1 MCVCFSSMYGGSPH
15 LTLAD
20 AQLYLTTQQLLQLSP
35 LRAAPATPSLAPEA
49 ELVKRGRKAAATAA
63 EAAALAVAVA
73 PVGRAGTKAAS
84 KAEAEAE
91 RKELLKGLDAVME
104 DLQRRADDKRRK
116 AAEEREAKGKAK
128 AAAAAAAGKGGETK
142 ALGGGAAAGKKPAA
156 AAGKAGGDAE
166 LAMKAAS
173 KLTIPMLK
181 AFIETA
187 NQGTLPAGRAKKD
200 EYVRTA
206 VELLVEKAK
215 GSSMAEALKALPGK

>member
-1 MCVCFSSMYGGSPH
+1 MCVCVCFSSMYGGSPR

-20 AQLYLTTQQLLQLSP
+20 AQPYLTTPQLLQLSP
-35 LRAAPATPSLAPEA
+35 LRAAPATPPLAPET

-63 EAAALAVAVA
+63 EAAALAVAVT

-128 AAAAAAAGKGGETK
+128 AADKGGETK
-142 ALGGGAAAGKKPAA
+142 ALGGAAATAAAAKKPA
-156 AAGKAGGDAE
+156 AGGDAE

-187 NQGTLPAGRAKKD
+187 NQGALPAGRAKKD